1 MPRLIWTPPA
11 LLDLQRLYR
20 FLADKNPDAAKRA
33 VKAIRDG
40 GRVLARQPGVGRPVQ
55 DMPTQ
60 YREWMIDFG
69 DSGMWRCIATL
80 RGLTWWRFWPSATSL
95 KLAVGDTAC
104 TSDA

>member
-11 LLDLQRLYR
+11 LLDMQRLYR

-33 VKAIRDG
+33 AKAIRDG
-40 GRVLARQPGVGRPVQ
+40 VRVLARQPGVGRPVQ

-69 DSGMWRCIATL
+69 DSGYVALYRHAERVDLVAI
-80 RGLTWWRFWPSATSL
+80 
-95 KLAVGDTAC
+95 LAVRHQREAGYW
-104 TSDA
+104 